1 MSVAK
6 GWQVATAA
14 RIEILENTYIASFS
28 ERTQYKAIMIF
39 FEKGWLQ

>member
-14 RIEILENTYIASFS
+14 RIEILENTFTLQVSV
-28 ERTQYKAIMIF
+28 
-39 FEKGWLQ
+39 KGLNIKP